1 MGSELQTHT
10 KKDDE
15 MTAEICSHFPNAYPY
30 YFMFAVHVC
39 NMQTQT

>member
-15 MTAEICSHFPNAYPY
+15 MTAEICSHFPNAYLY
-30 YFMFAVHVC
+30 YFNVRC
-39 NMQTQT
+39 SRNMQTQT